1 MCWLCQ
7 SRCETRRREEQRRER
22 KEQEE
27 ESERKRKRYMPFRLY
42 KKLLR

>member
-27 ESERKRKRYMPFRLY
+27 ESDRKRKRYMPFRLY